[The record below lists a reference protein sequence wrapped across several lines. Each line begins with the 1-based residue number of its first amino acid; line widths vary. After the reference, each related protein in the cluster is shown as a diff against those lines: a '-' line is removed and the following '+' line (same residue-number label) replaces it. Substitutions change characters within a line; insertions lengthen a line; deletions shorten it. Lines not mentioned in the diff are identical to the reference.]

1 MQNNDYICR
10 EAPEAEITTMTDHS
24 VATRLKFFIDEKGL
38 TSTRFADLCK
48 IPRPSISQLLNGRN
62 KKISDILVGQIH
74 SAFPEL
80 SVVWL
85 LFGEG
90 DMIKPDVQQG
100 STAPSEGRENGL
112 FDEIDDAGDEYGNDS
127 GIMGALNSPYGAYI
141 QSIGAKKEVPRQRLG
156 KNEAPKVEKKISHIT
171 VYYDDSTFE
180 TFYPR

>member
-1 MQNNDYICR
+1 MITFVER
-10 EAPEAEITTMTDHS
+10 LPEALFTSMTDQS
-24 VATRLKFFIDEKGL
+24 VATRLKFFIEEKGL

-90 DMIKPDVQQG
+90 DMINPNATPG
-100 STAPSEGRENGL
+100 SIERHEGHENDLFGI
-112 FDEIDDAGDEYGNDS
+112 FDEEEDENASDLGLMGGLND
-127 GIMGALNSPYGAYI
+127 PYGAYAHVV
-141 QSIGAKKEVPRQRLG
+141 GAKKELPRQRPE
-156 KNEAPKVEKKISHIT
+156 KKETVKVEKKISHIT

-180 TFYPR
+180 TFFPR

>member
-1 MQNNDYICR
+1 
-10 EAPEAEITTMTDHS
+10 MTDHS
-24 VATRLKFFIDEKGL
+24 IATRLKFFIEEKGL

-74 SAFPEL
+74 AAFPEL

-90 DMIKPDVQQG
+90 DMIKADVQPASLVG
-100 STAPSEGRENGL
+100 YEGREVGL
-112 FDEIDDAGDEYGNDS
+112 FDDADDADDEYGKDLGVLS
-127 GIMGALNSPYGAYI
+127 GLPGTYDAYSKAI
-141 QSIGAKKEVPRQRLG
+141 NRKNEVPRQRLE
-156 KNEAPKVEKKISHIT
+156 KKEIHKVEKKISHIT

-180 TFYPR
+180 TFFPR

>member
-1 MQNNDYICR
+1 
-10 EAPEAEITTMTDHS
+10 MTDHS
-24 VATRLKFFIDEKGL
+24 VATRLKFFLDEKGL

-90 DMIKPDVQQG
+90 EMIRPDVQPG
-100 STAPSEGRENGL
+100 PIESPEGRENGL
-112 FDEIDDAGDEYGNDS
+112 FDDFDEEEAEYARDS
-127 GIMGALNSPYGAYI
+127 GAMGALNDPYNAYA
-141 QSIGAKKEVPRQRLG
+141 QVVGVKKEISRLRPE
-156 KNEAPKVEKKISHIT
+156 KKETVRAEKKISHIT

>member
-1 MQNNDYICR
+1 
-10 EAPEAEITTMTDHS
+10 MTDHS

-74 SAFPEL
+74 QAFPEL
-80 SVVWL
+80 SVMWL

-90 DMIKPDVQQG
+90 DMIQSGVEPGPTD
-100 STAPSEGRENGL
+100 SPESRENGL
-112 FDEIDDAGDEYGNDS
+112 FDNIDDEEGEYASDS
-127 GIMGALNSPYGAYI
+127 GIMGALNDPYGAYV
-141 QSIGAKKEVPRQRLG
+141 QAIGSKKEVPRQRPE
-156 KNEAPKVEKKISHIT
+156 KKETVKVEKKISHIT

-180 TFYPR
+180 TFFPR